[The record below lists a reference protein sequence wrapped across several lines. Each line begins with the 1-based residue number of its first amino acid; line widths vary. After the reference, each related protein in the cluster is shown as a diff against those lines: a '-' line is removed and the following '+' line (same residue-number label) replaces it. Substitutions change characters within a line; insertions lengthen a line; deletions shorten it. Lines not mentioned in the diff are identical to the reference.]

1 MSTVVLDT
9 NVVSYLMKGH
19 ELARRYR
26 PAIEGHTLA
35 ISFMTV
41 GELYEGA
48 LRARWGEEKIEKL
61 KSILRTYL
69 VIPASPQVCWHWGQ
83 IRCERR
89 NQPISVDDAW
99 IAACARAHGCPL
111 VTHNPG
117 DYKGIGDLQVVTE
130 SDASRLPE
138 PGRGDDPSC

>member
-1 MSTVVLDT
+1 MSTVLLDT

-26 PAIEGHTLA
+26 RHVEGNTLA

-48 LRARWGEEKIEKL
+48 FRARWGEEKIEKL
-61 KSILRTYL
+61 KSVLRTYL

-99 IAACARAHGCPL
+99 IAACARAHGCAL

-117 DYKGIGDLQVVTE
+117 DFSGITSLQVLTE
-130 SDASRLPE
+130 NDGQESLK
-138 PGRGDDPSC
+138 PGCGSEQ

>member
-1 MSTVVLDT
+1 MKTVLLDT

-19 ELARRYR
+19 ELAHRYQR
-26 PAIEGHTLA
+26 HIEGNTLA

-48 LRARWGEEKIEKL
+48 LRARWGAEKIEKL
-61 KSILRTYL
+61 KSVLRTYL
-69 VIPASPQVCWHWGQ
+69 VIPASPQVCWHWAQ

-99 IAACARAHGCPL
+99 IAACARAYGCAL

-117 DYKGIGDLQVVTE
+117 DFSGIASLHVLTE
-130 SDASRLPE
+130 SDGS
-138 PGRGDDPSC
+138 G